1 MASGYKEHP
10 GEPSL
15 EQHLSPFPLITPVLW
30 ALSLQSQMTMTL
42 SDTTIK
48 IALRDLCQG
57 WGIGNDRGLF
67 EFFSFLDLK
76 IKELKRMETANWK
89 MLAGFL
95 PWAGMCLLLFFCL
108 LLQWDLPCW
117 TTAAWRH
124 PWVPLPR
131 CCVVSPLWLLTML
144 KGIQVFPRTLTST
157 PIQTSPLFTTAHRD
171 QCPCL
176 RINEFT
182 LAHFLSFPHP

>member
-108 LLQWDLPCW
+108 LLQWDLPSRNVLSPFC
-117 TTAAWRH
+117 
-124 PWVPLPR
+124 PR
-131 CCVVSPLWLLTML
+131 IMGALSSKRSVIYLCIPQSLSVRQFCFRRKKRS
-144 KGIQVFPRTLTST
+144 ST
-157 PIQTSPLFTTAHRD
+157 P
-171 QCPCL
+171 
-176 RINEFT
+176 
-182 LAHFLSFPHP
+182 